1 MKKVI
6 VYCYNRCS
14 TCKKAIKYLEENIA
28 RNKNI
33 ELESKDIITEK
44 PNLEE
49 MSKIIETKYDKKI
62 SDITRDEI
70 KLFFNTSGILY
81 RENNIKDKIKDLN
94 NSIDDILKILV
105 SDGKMIKRPLVI
117 IKDGINKDKIL
128 LGFKEEEYIKIFENN
143 LIILNYNII

>member
-14 TCKKAIKYLEENIA
+14 TCKKTIKYLEENIA

-33 ELESKDIITEK
+33 ELELKDIITEK

-70 KLFFNTSGILY
+70 KSFFNTSGIVY

-94 NSIDDILKILV
+94 NSIDDILKILI

-128 LGFKEEEYIKIFENN
+128 LGFKEEEYIKIFEK
-143 LIILNYNII
+143 

>member
-33 ELESKDIITEK
+33 ELELKDIITEK

-70 KLFFNTSGILY
+70 KSFFNTSGILY

-94 NSIDDILKILV
+94 NSIDDILKILI
-105 SDGKMIKRPLVI
+105 SNGKMIKRPLVI

-128 LGFKEEEYIKIFENN
+128 LGFKEEEYIKIFEK
-143 LIILNYNII
+143 

>member
-6 VYCYNRCS
+6 IYCYNRCS

-33 ELESKDIITEK
+33 ELELKDIITEK
-44 PNLEE
+44 TNLEE

-70 KLFFNTSGILY
+70 KSFFNTSGILY

-94 NSIDDILKILV
+94 NSIDDILKILI

-128 LGFKEEEYIKIFENN
+128 LGFKEEEYIKIFEE
-143 LIILNYNII
+143 

>member
-6 VYCYNRCS
+6 VYYYNRCS

-33 ELESKDIITEK
+33 ELELKDIITEK

-70 KLFFNTSGILY
+70 KSFFNTSGILY

-94 NSIDDILKILV
+94 NSIDDILKILI
-105 SDGKMIKRPLVI
+105 SDGKMIKRPLVT

-128 LGFKEEEYIKIFENN
+128 LGFKEEEYIKIFEK
-143 LIILNYNII
+143 

>member
-1 MKKVI
+1 MKEII

-14 TCKKAIKYLEENIA
+14 TCKKAIEYLKGNIIKY
-28 RNKNI
+28 NKKSNNNDII
-33 ELESKDIITEK
+33 EIVLKDIITEK

-49 MSKIIETKYDKKI
+49 MSKIIQTKYDKKI

-70 KLFFNTSGILY
+70 KSFFNTSGILY

-94 NSIDDILKILV
+94 NSIDDILRILI

-128 LGFKEEEYIKIFENN
+128 LGFKEEEYSKIFEK
-143 LIILNYNII
+143 

>member
-33 ELESKDIITEK
+33 ELELKDIITEK

-70 KLFFNTSGILY
+70 KSFFNTSGILY
-81 RENNIKDKIKDLN
+81 RENNIKEKIKDLN
-94 NSIDDILKILV
+94 NSIDDILKILI

-128 LGFKEEEYIKIFENN
+128 LGFKEEEYTKIFEK
-143 LIILNYNII
+143 

>member
-33 ELESKDIITEK
+33 ELELKDIITEK

-70 KLFFNTSGILY
+70 KSFFNTSGILY

-94 NSIDDILKILV
+94 NSIDDILKILI
-105 SDGKMIKRPLVI
+105 SDGKMIKRPLVT

-128 LGFKEEEYIKIFENN
+128 LGFKEEYIKIFEK
-143 LIILNYNII
+143 

>member
-33 ELESKDIITEK
+33 ELELKDIITEK

-70 KLFFNTSGILY
+70 KSFFNTSGILY
-81 RENNIKDKIKDLN
+81 RENNIKDKIKDEK
-94 NSIDDILKILV
+94 NSIEDVLNILI

-117 IKDGINKDKIL
+117 INEEVNNNKSIL
-128 LGFKEEEYIKIFENN
+128 LGFKEEVWEKA
-143 LIILNYNII
+143 LL

>member
-70 KLFFNTSGILY
+70 KSFFNTSGILY

-94 NSIDDILKILV
+94 NSIDDILKILI

-128 LGFKEEEYIKIFENN
+128 LGFKEEEYTKIFEK
-143 LIILNYNII
+143 

>member
-128 LGFKEEEYIKIFENN
+128 LGFKEEEYIKIFGK
-143 LIILNYNII
+143 

>member
-33 ELESKDIITEK
+33 ELELKDIITEK
-44 PNLEE
+44 QNLEE

-70 KLFFNTSGILY
+70 KSFFNTSGILY

-94 NSIDDILKILV
+94 NSIDDILKILI

-128 LGFKEEEYIKIFENN
+128 LGFKEEEYIKIFEK
-143 LIILNYNII
+143 

>member
-33 ELESKDIITEK
+33 ELELKDIITEK

-62 SDITRDEI
+62 LDITRDEI

-81 RENNIKDKIKDLN
+81 KENNIKDKIKDLN
-94 NSIDDILKILV
+94 NSIDDILKILI

-128 LGFKEEEYIKIFENN
+128 LGFKEEEYSKIFEK
-143 LIILNYNII
+143 

>member
-6 VYCYNRCS
+6 VYYYNRCS

-33 ELESKDIITEK
+33 ELKDIITEK

-70 KLFFNTSGILY
+70 KSFFNTSGILY

-94 NSIDDILKILV
+94 NSIDDILKILI
-105 SDGKMIKRPLVI
+105 SDGKMIKRPLVT

-128 LGFKEEEYIKIFENN
+128 LGFKEEEYIKIFEK
-143 LIILNYNII
+143 

>member
-33 ELESKDIITEK
+33 ELELKDIITEK
-44 PNLEE
+44 PNLNE
-49 MSKIIETKYDKKI
+49 MIKIIETKYNKKI
-62 SDITRDEI
+62 SEITRDEL
-70 KLFFNTSGILY
+70 KSFFNTSGILY
-81 RENNIKDKIKDLN
+81 RENNIKDKIKDEK
-94 NSIDDILKILV
+94 NSIEDILNILI

-117 IKDGINKDKIL
+117 VNEEENNNKSIL
-128 LGFKEEEYIKIFENN
+128 LGFKEEEYKNIF
-143 LIILNYNII
+143 

>member
-33 ELESKDIITEK
+33 ELELKDIITEK

-62 SDITRDEI
+62 LDITRDEI
-70 KLFFNTSGILY
+70 KSFFNTSGILY

-94 NSIDDILKILV
+94 NSIDDILKILI

-128 LGFKEEEYIKIFENN
+128 LGFKEEEYIKIFEK
-143 LIILNYNII
+143 

>member
-33 ELESKDIITEK
+33 ELELKDIITEK
-44 PNLEE
+44 QNLEE

-70 KLFFNTSGILY
+70 KSFFNTSGILY

-94 NSIDDILKILV
+94 NSIDDILKILI

-128 LGFKEEEYIKIFENN
+128 LGFKEEEYTKIFEK
-143 LIILNYNII
+143 

>member
-1 MKKVI
+1 MKKII

-14 TCKKAIKYLEENIA
+14 TCKKAIEYLKENIIKY
-28 RNKNI
+28 NKKKNNNDII
-33 ELESKDIITEK
+33 EIVLKDIITEK

-70 KLFFNTSGILY
+70 KSFFNTSGILY
-81 RENNIKDKIKDLN
+81 RENNIKDKIKDEK
-94 NSIDDILKILV
+94 NSIEDILNILI

-117 IKDGINKDKIL
+117 VNEEENNNKNIL
-128 LGFKEEEYIKIFENN
+128 LGFKEEEYKNIFK
-143 LIILNYNII
+143 

>member
-1 MKKVI
+1 MKEII

-33 ELESKDIITEK
+33 ELELKDIITEK

-70 KLFFNTSGILY
+70 KSFFNTSGILY

-94 NSIDDILKILV
+94 NSIDDILKILI
-105 SDGKMIKRPLVI
+105 SDGKMIKRPLVT

-128 LGFKEEEYIKIFENN
+128 LGFKEEEYIKIFEK
-143 LIILNYNII
+143 